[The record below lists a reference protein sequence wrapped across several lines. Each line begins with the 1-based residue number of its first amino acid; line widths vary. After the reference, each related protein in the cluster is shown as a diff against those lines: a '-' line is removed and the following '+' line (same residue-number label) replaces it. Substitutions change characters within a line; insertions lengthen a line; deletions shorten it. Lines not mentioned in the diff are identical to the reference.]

1 MEIYFIRHSKP
12 DYTFIDDN
20 MNCQWSNLAPL
31 TFDGVMLA
39 KELRN
44 NKELQDG
51 TIISSPYTRAFQT
64 ASIFANGK
72 DIIIEPLIH
81 EWLPSKTFSIKAK
94 DIPKTNKEYKKYEQ
108 QLENGIITKD
118 IKDFETKEEMTKRMN
133 NFIEKYK
140 EYDKL
145 IVFSHSRFMS
155 NFLNKKQFDYCE
167 IVKYVIN

>member
-1 MEIYFIRHSKP
+1 MEIYFIRHSEP
-12 DYTFIDDN
+12 NYSFINED

-31 TFDGVMLA
+31 TSKGELIA

-44 NKELQDG
+44 KKELQDG
-51 TIISSPYTRAFQT
+51 VIITSPYTRTLQT
-64 ASIFANGK
+64 ATIFANGK

-94 DIPKTNKEYKKYEQ
+94 DVINANKQYKEYENKLK
-108 QLENGIITKD
+108 NGILTKE
-118 IKDFETKEEMTKRMN
+118 IKDFETKEEMTSRMN
-133 NFIEKYK
+133 KFIEKYK
-140 EYDKL
+140 NYDKL

-167 IVKYVIN
+167 IVKYII